1 MSAREDWIWSLVQVH
16 VSASNMSLGDT
27 QAKAMERAKE
37 TVNLMKKLTNKHY
50 PKTRKATP

>member
-27 QAKAMERAKE
+27 QTRAVERAKE
-37 TVNLMKKLTNKHY
+37 TVELMKKLTDKHY
-50 PKTRKATP
+50 PKKRKATP